1 MPVCPGTAAAGAP
14 REPTASRL
22 TVPEQGAETA
32 LTQPLHPVHDWI
44 TRKRETTKP
53 MAAIASLRLPALLV
67 ALTGVFALAAPA
79 TATAAKPCWKQIV
92 DDWYDNEQIDGS
104 YSQKCYAEAE
114 KNLPQ
119 DLRDYSDLPGEIA
132 RARQRDLRDQP
143 SDPGKATRVVQSVG
157 PVDEKNDDDNN
168 DKNDKNDQSG
178 KAPSAGGPIDDLLEA
193 AGPSSAD
200 SPPIPL
206 LVLAGLALLLVA
218 AGGAGLLSRR
228 LQARR
233 ARTRPPVGPDV

>member
-1 MPVCPGTAAAGAP
+1 M
-14 REPTASRL
+14 R
-22 TVPEQGAETA
+22 
-32 LTQPLHPVHDWI
+32 
-44 TRKRETTKP
+44 P
-53 MAAIASLRLPALLV
+53 MAAIACLRLLAVLV
-67 ALTGVFALAAPA
+67 ALTGVFALTTPA
-79 TATAAKPCWKQIV
+79 TATAAKPCWKRIV
-92 DDWYDNEQIDGS
+92 DDWYDNERIDGS

-114 KNLPQ
+114 KNIPQ

-143 SDPGKATRVVQSVG
+143 ADPGKATRVVQGVG
-157 PVDEKNDDDNN
+157 PVDEKNDDDNGGGN
-168 DKNDKNDQSG
+168 DSSG
-178 KAPSAGGPIDDLLEA
+178 KSASGGPIGAVLDA

-233 ARTRPPVGPDV
+233 ARTGPPPAGPDV

>member
-1 MPVCPGTAAAGAP
+1 M
-14 REPTASRL
+14 R
-22 TVPEQGAETA
+22 
-32 LTQPLHPVHDWI
+32 
-44 TRKRETTKP
+44 P
-53 MAAIASLRLPALLV
+53 MAAIASLRLLALLV
-67 ALTGVFALAAPA
+67 ALSGVFALSTPA
-79 TATAAKPCWKQIV
+79 TATAAKPCWKRIV
-92 DDWYDNEQIDGS
+92 DDWYDNERIDGS

-114 KNLPQ
+114 KNIPQ

-132 RARQRDLRDQP
+132 RARQRDLRAQHADP
-143 SDPGKATRVVQSVG
+143 SEGTRVVQSVG
-157 PVDEKNDDDNN
+157 PVDEKNDDGKGGGSDG
-168 DKNDKNDQSG
+168 SG
-178 KAPSAGGPIDDLLEA
+178 KSASGGPIGAVLDA

-233 ARTRPPVGPDV
+233 ARNGPPPAGPDV

>member
-1 MPVCPGTAAAGAP
+1 M
-14 REPTASRL
+14 R
-22 TVPEQGAETA
+22 
-32 LTQPLHPVHDWI
+32 
-44 TRKRETTKP
+44 P
-53 MAAIASLRLPALLV
+53 MAAIASLRLLALLV
-67 ALTGVFALAAPA
+67 ALTGDFALTTPA
-79 TATAAKPCWKQIV
+79 TATAAKPCWKRIV
-92 DDWYDNEQIDGS
+92 DDWYDNERIDGS

-114 KNLPQ
+114 RNIPQ

-143 SDPGKATRVVQSVG
+143 ADPGKATRVVQGIG
-157 PVDEKNDDDNN
+157 PVDEKNDDGKGGGNN
-168 DKNDKNDQSG
+168 SG
-178 KAPSAGGPIDDLLEA
+178 GKSATGGPIGAVLDA

-233 ARTRPPVGPDV
+233 ARTGPPPAGPDV

>member
-1 MPVCPGTAAAGAP
+1 
-14 REPTASRL
+14 
-22 TVPEQGAETA
+22 
-32 LTQPLHPVHDWI
+32 
-44 TRKRETTKP
+44 
-53 MAAIASLRLPALLV
+53 MAAIASVRLLALLV
-67 ALTGVFALAAPA
+67 ALSGVFALSTPA
-79 TATAAKPCWKQIV
+79 TATAAKPCWKRIV
-92 DDWYDNEQIDGS
+92 DDWYDNERIDGS

-132 RARQRDLRDQP
+132 RARQRDLRAQHADP
-143 SDPGKATRVVQSVG
+143 SEGTRVVQSVG
-157 PVDEKNDDDNN
+157 PLAQKNDDDNN
-168 DKNDKNDQSG
+168 SSNG
-178 KAPSAGGPIDDLLEA
+178 KSDNGGGTSASSGGPIDDLLEA

-233 ARTRPPVGPDV
+233 ARTGPPPDGPDV

>member
-1 MPVCPGTAAAGAP
+1 MCPMP
-14 REPTASRL
+14 
-22 TVPEQGAETA
+22 
-32 LTQPLHPVHDWI
+32 
-44 TRKRETTKP
+44 
-53 MAAIASLRLPALLV
+53 AIASLRLLALLI
-67 ALTGVFALAAPA
+67 ALTGVFVLTTPA
-79 TATAAKPCWKQIV
+79 TATAAKPCWKRIV
-92 DDWYDNEQIDGS
+92 DDWYDNERIDGS
-104 YSQKCYAEAE
+104 YSQRCYAEAE

-132 RARQRDLRDQP
+132 RARQRDLRAQHA
-143 SDPGKATRVVQSVG
+143 DPAEGTRVVQSVG
-157 PVDEKNDDDNN
+157 PVDEKNDDGNN
-168 DKNDKNDQSG
+168 SGNSKSDQGGKSASG
-178 KAPSAGGPIDDLLEA
+178 GGPIDDLLEA

-233 ARTRPPVGPDV
+233 ARTGPPPDGPDV

>member
-1 MPVCPGTAAAGAP
+1 M
-14 REPTASRL
+14 R
-22 TVPEQGAETA
+22 
-32 LTQPLHPVHDWI
+32 
-44 TRKRETTKP
+44 P
-53 MAAIASLRLPALLV
+53 MAAIACLRLLAVLV
-67 ALTGVFALAAPA
+67 ALTGVFALTTPA
-79 TATAAKPCWKQIV
+79 TATAAKPCWKRIV

-114 KNLPQ
+114 KNIPQ

-143 SDPGKATRVVQSVG
+143 ADPGKATRVVQGVG
-157 PVDEKNDDDNN
+157 PVDEKNDDDNGGGN
-168 DKNDKNDQSG
+168 DSSG
-178 KAPSAGGPIDDLLEA
+178 KSASGGPIGAVLDA

-233 ARTRPPVGPDV
+233 ARTGPPPAGPDV

>member
-1 MPVCPGTAAAGAP
+1 
-14 REPTASRL
+14 
-22 TVPEQGAETA
+22 
-32 LTQPLHPVHDWI
+32 
-44 TRKRETTKP
+44 
-53 MAAIASLRLPALLV
+53 MAAIASLRLLALLV
-67 ALTGVFALAAPA
+67 ALSGVFALSTPA
-79 TATAAKPCWKQIV
+79 TATAAKPCWKRIV
-92 DDWYDNEQIDGS
+92 DDWYDNERIDGS

-114 KNLPQ
+114 KNIPQ

-132 RARQRDLRDQP
+132 RARQRDLRAQHADP
-143 SDPGKATRVVQSVG
+143 SEGTRVVQSVG
-157 PVDEKNDDDNN
+157 PVDEKNDDDNGN
-168 DKNDKNDQSG
+168 SKGDQG
-178 KAPSAGGPIDDLLEA
+178 AKSATGGGPIDDLLEA

-233 ARTRPPVGPDV
+233 ARIGPPPDGPDV

>member
-1 MPVCPGTAAAGAP
+1 M
-14 REPTASRL
+14 R
-22 TVPEQGAETA
+22 
-32 LTQPLHPVHDWI
+32 
-44 TRKRETTKP
+44 P
-53 MAAIASLRLPALLV
+53 MAAIASLRLLALLV
-67 ALTGVFALAAPA
+67 ALTGVFALTTPA
-79 TATAAKPCWKQIV
+79 TATAAKPCWKRIV
-92 DDWYDNEQIDGS
+92 DDWYDNERIDGS

-114 KNLPQ
+114 RNIPQ

-143 SDPGKATRVVQSVG
+143 ADPGKATRVVQGIG
-157 PVDEKNDDDNN
+157 PVDEKNDDGKGGGNN
-168 DKNDKNDQSG
+168 SG
-178 KAPSAGGPIDDLLEA
+178 GKSATGGPIGAVLDA

-233 ARTRPPVGPDV
+233 ARTGPPPAGPDV

>member
-1 MPVCPGTAAAGAP
+1 M
-14 REPTASRL
+14 R
-22 TVPEQGAETA
+22 
-32 LTQPLHPVHDWI
+32 
-44 TRKRETTKP
+44 P
-53 MAAIASLRLPALLV
+53 MAAIASLRLLALLV
-67 ALTGVFALAAPA
+67 ALTGVFALTTPA
-79 TATAAKPCWKQIV
+79 TATAAKPCWKRIV
-92 DDWYDNEQIDGS
+92 DDWYDNERIDGS

-114 KNLPQ
+114 RNIPQ

-143 SDPGKATRVVQSVG
+143 ADPGKATRVVQGVG
-157 PVDEKNDDDNN
+157 PVDEKNDDDKGGGGN
-168 DKNDKNDQSG
+168 DSSG
-178 KAPSAGGPIDDLLEA
+178 KSATGGPIGAVLDA

-233 ARTRPPVGPDV
+233 ARTGPPPAGPDV